1 MKKIHN
7 ILLASA
13 AATLLLTGCVE
24 DFDTSYPAGEK
35 PENVAMDDLTRG
47 YEVLKNYTGLKLGAN
62 LTIADLKAGNT
73 SFSTVLANFNEVNVV
88 DGFSH
93 AAVVADDGTVSADAS
108 KDEVDAAIA
117 AGLVPTASLFAPN
130 AWNMN
135 VMKEATKDTWVDG
148 ENVDLHQK
156 YDFESSAI
164 GDVFG
169 TDKDSKVAKD
179 PKGKNGKSLCI
190 KKAAK
195 FIEFPVNLPEGASL
209 STIKT
214 ISFDYYSSN
223 VKKNVVIRVKVG
235 DKAKELRNFGV
246 PTKAKTWET
255 FMVDLSKIDFTEAF
269 DADDMKSSNISLVIG
284 QGAVPQQV
292 YVDNIDIYAPYQKP
306 GYYKPRPVDEKA
318 ADVKKAMFAYVDS
331 VMQNYGDKVQAWNVA
346 SNLIEDLFY
355 SLKSSENMGATD
367 EFYPN
372 DYLDENWV
380 ADVCK
385 EIHSKK
391 ADAKLF
397 YSEEN
402 LLTDAEKTEAAINY
416 INQWNEAGAK
426 IEGIDVKLDV
436 PYNSSSLT
444 EAKANIDNLLATL
457 KASGLEIRLSDMNVY
472 LADASGT
479 VADQSK
485 ATFEDYKGMA
495 ELYAYI
501 LNKAQDV
508 LGDKLYGVSFSTI
521 NQGTTGV
528 GLWNHFNRLPTYVG
542 VVNGLQKT
550 EINGKKIIYIY
561 FWDTDIRSGAGS

>member
-1 MKKIHN
+1 M
-7 ILLASA
+7 
-13 AATLLLTGCVE
+13 LLTGCVE
-24 DFDTSYPAGEK
+24 DFDTSYAAGEK
-35 PENVAMDDLTRG
+35 PESVVMDDLTRG
-47 YEVLKNYTGLKLGAN
+47 YDVLKNYTGMKLGAN
-62 LTIADLKAGNT
+62 LTIADLKAANT
-73 SFSTVLANFNEVNVV
+73 SFSTVLANFNEVNVA

-108 KDEVDAAIA
+108 KDAVDAAIA

-148 ENVDLHQK
+148 ENIDLHQM

-169 TDKDSKVAKD
+169 TDTDSKVAKD
-179 PKGKNGKSLCI
+179 PTGKNGKSLFN
-190 KKAAK
+190 KKGAK

-223 VKKNVVIRVKVG
+223 VKKDVVVRVKVG
-235 DKAKELRNFGV
+235 DKAVQVKNFGV

-255 FMVDLSKIDFTEAF
+255 IVADLSKVDLTETF
-269 DADDMKSSNISLVIG
+269 DADALKSSDISLVIG

-292 YVDNIDIYAPYQKP
+292 YVDNIDIYSPYQQP
-306 GYYKPRPVDEKA
+306 GHFDPRPAGEKA

-331 VMQNYGDKVQAWNVA
+331 VMLNYGDKVQAWNVA

-355 SLKSSENMGATD
+355 TLKSSENMVADG

-372 DYLDENWV
+372 DYMDENWV

-402 LLTDAEKTEAAINY
+402 LLANAEKTEAAINY
-416 INQWNEAGAK
+416 IKQWNEAGAK

-436 PYNSSSLT
+436 PYSSSSFAET
-444 EAKANIDNLLATL
+444 KANIDKLLATL
-457 KASGLEIRLSDMNVY
+457 SAAGLQVRLSDMNVY

-508 LGDKLYGVSFSTI
+508 LGDKLYDVSFSTI

-528 GLWNHFNRLPTYVG
+528 GLWNNFNRLPTYVG

-550 EINGKKIIYIY
+550 EIK
-561 FWDTDIRSGAGS
+561 W

>member
-13 AATLLLTGCVE
+13 AASMLLTGCVE
-24 DFDTSYPAGEK
+24 DFDTSYAAGEK
-35 PENVAMDDLTRG
+35 PESVVMDDLTRG
-47 YEVLKNYTGLKLGAN
+47 YEVLKNYTGMKLGAN
-62 LTIADLKAGNT
+62 LTIADLKAANT
-73 SFSTVLANFNEVNVV
+73 SFSTVLANFNEVNVA

-93 AAVVADDGTVSADAS
+93 AAVVADDGSINAADNADAVQ
-108 KDEVDAAIA
+108 KVMD
-117 AGLVPTASLFAPN
+117 AGLVPFASLFAPN
-130 AWNMN
+130 TWNMN
-135 VMKEATKDTWVDG
+135 VMNAATKDTWVEG
-148 ENVDLHQK
+148 ENLDFHQK

-179 PKGKNGKSLCI
+179 PTGKNGKSLFN
-190 KKAAK
+190 KKGAK

-223 VKKNVVIRVKVG
+223 VKKDVVVRVKVG
-235 DKAKELRNFGV
+235 DKAVQVKNFGV

-255 FMVDLSKIDFTEAF
+255 IVADLSKVDLTETF
-269 DADDMKSSNISLVIG
+269 DADALKSSDISLVIG

-292 YVDNIDIYAPYQKP
+292 YVDNIDIYSPYQQP
-306 GYYKPRPVDEKA
+306 GHFDPRPAGEKA

-355 SLKSSENMGATD
+355 TLKSSENMVADG

-372 DYLDENWV
+372 DYMDENWV

-397 YSEEN
+397 YCDEN
-402 LLTDAEKTEAAINY
+402 LLADAQKTEAAINY
-416 INQWNEAGAK
+416 IKQWNEAGAK
-426 IEGIDVKLDV
+426 IEGIDAKLDV
-436 PYNSSSLT
+436 PYNSSSVAET
-444 EAKANIDNLLATL
+444 KANIDDFLAKL
-457 KASGLEIRLSDMNVY
+457 KDSGLQVRLSDMNIY
-472 LADASGT
+472 LADANGT
-479 VADQSK
+479 VVDQSK

-508 LGDKLYGVSFSTI
+508 LGDKLYDVSFSTI
-521 NQGTTGV
+521 NQGATGV
-528 GLWNHFNRLPTYVG
+528 GLWNNFNRLPTYVG

-550 EINGKKIIYIY
+550 EIK
-561 FWDTDIRSGAGS
+561 W

>member
-35 PENVAMDDLTRG
+35 PESVAMDDLTRG
-47 YEVLKNYTGLKLGAN
+47 YEVLKNYTGMKLGAN
-62 LTIADLKAGNT
+62 LTIADLKAANT
-73 SFSTVLANFNEVNVV
+73 SFSTVLANFNEVNVA

-108 KDEVDAAIA
+108 KDAVDAAIA

-135 VMKEATKDTWVDG
+135 VMNEATKDTWVEG
-148 ENVDLHQK
+148 ENLDFHQK

-179 PKGKNGKSLCI
+179 PTGKNGKSLCI

-223 VKKNVVIRVKVG
+223 AKKDVVIRVKVG
-235 DKAKELRNFGV
+235 DKALQLRNFGV

-255 FMVDLSKIDFTEAF
+255 FVVDLSKVDLTETF
-269 DADDMKSSNISLVIG
+269 DADALKSSNISLVIG
-284 QGAVPQQV
+284 QAAVPQQV
-292 YVDNIDIYAPYQKP
+292 YVDNIDIYSPYQKP
-306 GYYKPRPVDEKA
+306 GHFDPRPADEKA
-318 ADVKKAMFAYVDS
+318 ADVKKAMFAYVDNI
-331 VMQNYGDKVQAWNVA
+331 MENYGDKVQAWNVA

-355 SLKSSENMGATD
+355 SLKSSENMVATD

-402 LLTDAEKTEAAINY
+402 MLTDAAKTEAAINY
-416 INQWNEAGAK
+416 INQWNEEGAK
-426 IEGIDVKLDV
+426 IEGIDAKLDV
-436 PYNSSSLT
+436 PYNSSSLAET
-444 EAKANIDNLLATL
+444 KANIDNLLATL
-457 KASGLEIRLSDMNVY
+457 KASGLQVRLSDMNVY

-479 VADQSK
+479 IADQSK

-550 EINGKKIIYIY
+550 EIK
-561 FWDTDIRSGAGS
+561 W

>member
-35 PENVAMDDLTRG
+35 PESVAMDDLTRG
-47 YEVLKNYTGLKLGAN
+47 YDVLKNYTGMKLGAN
-62 LTIADLKAGNT
+62 LTIADLKAANT
-73 SFSTVLANFNEVNVV
+73 SFSTVLANFNEVNVA

-93 AAVVADDGTVSADAS
+93 AAVVADDGSINAADNADAVQ
-108 KDEVDAAIA
+108 KAID
-117 AGLVPTASLFAPN
+117 AGLVPCASLFAPN
-130 AWNMN
+130 TWNMN
-135 VMKEATKDTWVDG
+135 VMNAATKDIWVDG
-148 ENVDLHQK
+148 ENLDYHQK

-169 TDKDSKVAKD
+169 TDKFSKVAND
-179 PKGKNGKSLCI
+179 PAKKNGKVLLN
-190 KKAAK
+190 KMPAK

-223 VKKNVVIRVKVG
+223 VKKDVVIRVKVG
-235 DKAKELRNFGV
+235 GKALQLRNFGG

-255 FMVDLSKIDFTEAF
+255 FTVDLSKVNLTETF
-269 DADDMKSSNISLVIG
+269 DADALKSSDISLVIG
-284 QGAVPQQV
+284 QAAAPQNVAIDNLDV
-292 YVDNIDIYAPYQKP
+292 YSPYQKP
-306 GYYKPRPVDEKA
+306 GHFDPRPADEKA
-318 ADVKKAMFAYVDS
+318 AAVKKAMFDYVDNI
-331 VMQNYGDKVQAWNVA
+331 MENYGDKVQAWNVA

-355 SLKSSENMGATD
+355 SLKSSENMVATD

-402 LLTDAEKTEAAINY
+402 LLTDAAKTEAAINY

-426 IEGIDVKLDV
+426 IEGIDAKLDV
-436 PYNSSSLT
+436 PYNSSSLAET
-444 EAKANIDNLLATL
+444 KANIDNLLATL
-457 KASGLEIRLSDMNVY
+457 KASGLEVRLSDMNVY
-472 LADASGT
+472 LVDASGT
-479 VADQSK
+479 IADQSK

-508 LGDKLYGVSFSTI
+508 LGVKLYGVSFSTI

-528 GLWNHFNRLPTYVG
+528 GLWNKFNRLPTYVG
-542 VVNGLQKT
+542 VVNGLKKT
-550 EINGKKIIYIY
+550 EIK
-561 FWDTDIRSGAGS
+561 W

>member
-13 AATLLLTGCVE
+13 AASMLLTGCVE
-24 DFDTSYPAGEK
+24 DFDTSYAAGEK
-35 PENVAMDDLTRG
+35 PESVVMDDLTRG
-47 YEVLKNYTGLKLGAN
+47 YEVLKNYTGMKLGAN
-62 LTIADLKAGNT
+62 LTIADLKAANT
-73 SFSTVLANFNEVNVV
+73 SFSTVLANFNAVNIT

-93 AAVVADDGTVSADAS
+93 AAVVADDGSINATDNADAVQ
-108 KDEVDAAIA
+108 KVIDAK
-117 AGLVPTASLFAPN
+117 LVPCASLFAPN
-130 AWNMN
+130 TWNMN
-135 VMKEATKDTWVDG
+135 VMKEATKDTWIEG
-148 ENVDLHQK
+148 ENIDLHQM

-164 GDVFG
+164 GAVFG
-169 TDKDSKVAKD
+169 TDKFSKVAND
-179 PKGKNGKSLCI
+179 PAKKNGKVLLN
-190 KKAAK
+190 KNAAK

-223 VKKNVVIRVKVG
+223 VKKDVVIRVKVG
-235 DKAKELRNFGV
+235 DKALQLRNFGV

-255 FMVDLSKIDFTEAF
+255 FTVDLSKVNLTETF
-269 DADDMKSSNISLVIG
+269 DADALKSSNISLVIG
-284 QGAVPQQV
+284 QAAAPQNVAIDNLDV
-292 YVDNIDIYAPYQKP
+292 YSPYQKP
-306 GYYKPRPVDEKA
+306 GHFDPRPADEKA
-318 ADVKKAMFAYVDS
+318 AAVKKAMFAYVDS
-331 VMQNYGDKVQAWNVA
+331 IMENYGDKVQSWNVA

-355 SLKSSENMGATD
+355 SLKSSENMVAAD

-385 EIHSKK
+385 EIHLKK

-402 LLTDAEKTEAAINY
+402 LLTDAEKTDAAINY
-416 INQWNEAGAK
+416 IKQWNEADADAK
-426 IEGIDVKLDV
+426 IEGIDAKLDV
-436 PYNSSSLT
+436 PYNSSSLAET
-444 EAKANIDNLLATL
+444 KVNIDKLLAKL
-457 KASGLEIRLSDMNVY
+457 KASGLEVRLSDMNVY
-472 LADASGT
+472 LADAGGT

-521 NQGTTGV
+521 NQGATGV
-528 GLWNHFNRLPTYVG
+528 GLWSNFNRLPTYVG

-550 EINGKKIIYIY
+550 EMK
-561 FWDTDIRSGAGS
+561 W

>member
-47 YEVLKNYTGLKLGAN
+47 YEVLKNYTGMKLGAN
-62 LTIADLKAGNT
+62 LTIADLKAANT

-108 KDEVDAAIA
+108 KDAVDAAIA

-135 VMKEATKDTWVDG
+135 VMKEASKDTWVDG
-148 ENVDLHQK
+148 EDFDYHLK
-156 YDFESSAI
+156 YDFEGDAI
-164 GDVFG
+164 GATFG
-169 TDKDSKVAKD
+169 TDKFSKVAND
-179 PKGKNGKSLCI
+179 PAKKNGKVLLNKMGGKS
-190 KKAAK
+190 
-195 FIEFPVNLPEGASL
+195 IEFPVTLDDGA
-209 STIKT
+209 
-214 ISFDYYSSN
+214 
-223 VKKNVVIRVKVG
+223 
-235 DKAKELRNFGV
+235 
-246 PTKAKTWET
+246 
-255 FMVDLSKIDFTEAF
+255 DLSKIKTITFDYYTTNIKKPVSVLLKAGDKSMELKNFGLPAKSKTWESLTVDMSKVDLTEKFT
-269 DADDMKSSNISLVIG
+269 ADDIKLNQFSLVIG
-284 QGAVPQQV
+284 QAALPQNV
-292 YVDNIDIYAPYQKP
+292 AIDNLDVYAPYQKP
-306 GYYKPRPVDEKA
+306 GHFDPRPADEKA
-318 ADVKKAMFAYVDS
+318 ADVKKAMFAYVDNI
-331 VMQNYGDKVQAWNVA
+331 MENYGDKVQAWNVA

-355 SLKSSENMGATD
+355 SLKSSENMVATD

-402 LLTDAEKTEAAINY
+402 MLTDAQKTEAAINY

-426 IEGIDVKLDV
+426 IEGIDAKLDV
-436 PYNSSSLT
+436 PYNSSSLAET
-444 EAKANIDNLLATL
+444 KANVDNLLDML
-457 KASGLEIRLSDMNVY
+457 KASGLQVRLSDMNVY

-485 ATFEDYKGMA
+485 ATFGDYKGMA

-521 NQGTTGV
+521 NQATTGV
-528 GLWNHFNRLPTYVG
+528 GLWNNFNRLPTYVG

-550 EINGKKIIYIY
+550 EIK
-561 FWDTDIRSGAGS
+561 W

>member
-13 AATLLLTGCVE
+13 AASMLLTGCVE
-24 DFDTSYPAGEK
+24 DFDTSYAAGEK
-35 PENVAMDDLTRG
+35 PESVVMDDLTRG
-47 YEVLKNYTGLKLGAN
+47 YDVLKNYTGMKLGAN
-62 LTIADLKAGNT
+62 LTIADLKAANT

-148 ENVDLHQK
+148 ENIDLHLK
-156 YDFESSAI
+156 YDFESDAI
-164 GDVFG
+164 NATFG

-179 PKGKNGKSLCI
+179 PTGKNGKSLCN

-195 FIEFPVNLPEGASL
+195 FIEFPVKLPEGASL

-223 VKKNVVIRVKVG
+223 VKKDVVVRVKVG
-235 DKAKELRNFGV
+235 DKAVQVKNFGV

-255 FMVDLSKIDFTEAF
+255 IVADLSKVDLTETF
-269 DADDMKSSNISLVIG
+269 DADALKSSDITLVIG

-292 YVDNIDIYAPYQKP
+292 YIDNIDIYAPYQKP
-306 GYYKPRPVDEKA
+306 GYYKPRPAEEKA
-318 ADVKKAMFAYVDS
+318 ADVKKAMFAYVDNI
-331 VMQNYGDKVQAWNVA
+331 MENYGDKVQAWNVA

-355 SLKSSENMGATD
+355 SLKSSENMVADG

-372 DYLDENWV
+372 DYMDENWV

-402 LLTDAEKTEAAINY
+402 MLTDAAKTEAAINY

-426 IEGIDVKLDV
+426 IEGIDAKLDV
-436 PYNSSSLT
+436 PYNSSSLAET
-444 EAKANIDNLLATL
+444 KANIDNLLATL
-457 KASGLEIRLSDMNVY
+457 KASGLEVRLSDMNVY

-479 VADQSK
+479 IADQSK

-521 NQGTTGV
+521 NQGATGV
-528 GLWNHFNRLPTYVG
+528 GLWNNFNRLPTYVG

-550 EINGKKIIYIY
+550 EMK
-561 FWDTDIRSGAGS
+561 W

>member
-35 PENVAMDDLTRG
+35 PESVAMDDLTRG
-47 YEVLKNYTGLKLGAN
+47 YDVLKNYTGMKLGAN
-62 LTIADLKAGNT
+62 LTIADLQAANT
-73 SFSTVLANFNEVNVV
+73 SFSTVLANFNEVNVA

-108 KDEVDAAIA
+108 KDAVDAAIA

-135 VMKEATKDTWVDG
+135 VMKEATKDTWVEG

-179 PKGKNGKSLCI
+179 PTGKNGKSLCI

-223 VKKNVVIRVKVG
+223 VKKDVVIRVKVG
-235 DKAKELRNFGV
+235 DKALQLRNFGI

-255 FMVDLSKIDFTEAF
+255 FKVDLSKVNLTETF
-269 DADDMKSSNISLVIG
+269 DADALKSSNITLVIG
-284 QGAVPQQV
+284 QAAVPQQV

-306 GYYKPRPVDEKA
+306 GYYKPRPVEEKA

-402 LLTDAEKTEAAINY
+402 MLTDAAKTEAAINY
-416 INQWNEAGAK
+416 INQWNVAGAQ
-426 IEGIDVKLDV
+426 IEGIDAKLDV
-436 PYNSSSLT
+436 PYNSSSLAET
-444 EAKANIDNLLATL
+444 KANIDNLLATL
-457 KASGLEIRLSDMNVY
+457 KASGLQVRLSDMNVY

-479 VADQSK
+479 IADQSK

-521 NQGTTGV
+521 NQGATGV
-528 GLWNHFNRLPTYVG
+528 GLWSNFNRLPTYVG
-542 VVNGLQKT
+542 VVNGLQKKST
-550 EINGKKIIYIY
+550 IE
-561 FWDTDIRSGAGS
+561 W

>member
-13 AATLLLTGCVE
+13 AASMLLTGCVE

-35 PENVAMDDLTRG
+35 PESVVMDDLTRG
-47 YEVLKNYTGLKLGAN
+47 YEVLKKYTDMKLGAN
-62 LTIADLKAGNT
+62 LTIADLKAANT
-73 SFSTVLANFNEVNVV
+73 SFSTVLANFNEVNVA

-93 AAVVADDGTVSADAS
+93 AALVADDGTVSADAS
-108 KDEVDAAIA
+108 KDAVDAAIA

-148 ENVDLHQK
+148 ENIDLHQK
-156 YDFESSAI
+156 YDFEGDAI
-164 GDVFG
+164 NATFG

-179 PKGKNGKSLCI
+179 PTGKNGKSLCN
-190 KKAAK
+190 KKASK

-223 VKKNVVIRVKVG
+223 VKKDVVIRVKVG
-235 DKAKELRNFGV
+235 DKALQLRNFGI

-255 FMVDLSKIDFTEAF
+255 FVVDLSKVDLTEKF
-269 DADDMKSSNISLVIG
+269 DADALKSSDISLVIG

-306 GYYKPRPVDEKA
+306 GHFDPRPAEEKA

-331 VMQNYGDKVQAWNVA
+331 VMENYGDKVQAWNVA

-355 SLKSSENMGATD
+355 SLKSSENMVATD

-372 DYLDENWV
+372 DYLDDNWV

-402 LLTDAEKTEAAINY
+402 LLMDAQKTEAAIDY
-416 INQWNEAGAK
+416 INKWNVAGAK
-426 IEGIDVKLDV
+426 IEGIDAKLDV
-436 PYNSSSLT
+436 PYNSSSLAET
-444 EAKANIDNLLATL
+444 KANIDNLLAKL
-457 KASGLEIRLSDMNVY
+457 KDLGLQVRLSDMNVY
-472 LADASGT
+472 LADAGGT
-479 VADQSK
+479 IADQSK

-508 LGDKLYGVSFSTI
+508 LGDKLYDVSFSTI
-521 NQGTTGV
+521 NQGATGV
-528 GLWNHFNRLPTYVG
+528 GLWSNFNRLPTYVG

-550 EINGKKIIYIY
+550 EMK
-561 FWDTDIRSGAGS
+561 W

>member
-13 AATLLLTGCVE
+13 AASMLLTGCVE
-24 DFDTSYPAGEK
+24 DFDTSYAAGEK
-35 PENVAMDDLTRG
+35 PESVAMDDLTRG
-47 YEVLKNYTGLKLGAN
+47 YDVLKNYTGMKLGAN
-62 LTIADLKAGNT
+62 LTIADLKAANT
-73 SFSTVLANFNEVNVV
+73 SFSTVLANFNEVNVA

-108 KDEVDAAIA
+108 KDAVDAAIA

-148 ENVDLHQK
+148 ENIDLHQM

-169 TDKDSKVAKD
+169 TDTDSKVAKD
-179 PKGKNGKSLCI
+179 PTGKNGKSLFN
-190 KKAAK
+190 KKGAK

-223 VKKNVVIRVKVG
+223 VKKDVVVRVKVG
-235 DKAKELRNFGV
+235 DKAVQVKNFGV

-255 FMVDLSKIDFTEAF
+255 IVADLSKVDLTETF
-269 DADDMKSSNISLVIG
+269 DADALKSSDISLVIG

-292 YVDNIDIYAPYQKP
+292 YVDNIDIYSPYQQP
-306 GYYKPRPVDEKA
+306 GHFDPRPAGEKA

-331 VMQNYGDKVQAWNVA
+331 VMLNYGDKVQAWNVA

-355 SLKSSENMGATD
+355 TLKSSENMVADG

-372 DYLDENWV
+372 DYMDENWV

-402 LLTDAEKTEAAINY
+402 LLANAEKTEAAINY
-416 INQWNEAGAK
+416 IKQWNEAGAK

-436 PYNSSSLT
+436 PYSSSSFAET
-444 EAKANIDNLLATL
+444 KANIDKLLATL
-457 KASGLEIRLSDMNVY
+457 SAAGLQVRLSDMNVY

-508 LGDKLYGVSFSTI
+508 LGDKLYDVSFSTI

-528 GLWNHFNRLPTYVG
+528 GLWNNFNRLPTYVG

-550 EINGKKIIYIY
+550 EIK
-561 FWDTDIRSGAGS
+561 W

>member
-13 AATLLLTGCVE
+13 AASMLLTGCVE
-24 DFDTSYPAGEK
+24 DFDTSYPAGDK
-35 PENVAMDDLTRG
+35 PQSVVMDDLTRG
-47 YEVLKNYTGLKLGAN
+47 YEVLKNYTGMKLGAN
-62 LTIADLKAGNT
+62 LTIADLKAANT
-73 SFSTVLANFNEVNVV
+73 SFSTVLANFNEVNVA

-93 AAVVADDGTVSADAS
+93 AAMVADDGSINATDN
-108 KDEVDAAIA
+108 VDAVRKVMD
-117 AGLVPTASLFAPN
+117 AGLVPCASLFAPN
-130 AWNMN
+130 TWNMN

-148 ENVDLHQK
+148 ENIDLHQM

-179 PKGKNGKSLCI
+179 PTGKNGKSLFN
-190 KKAAK
+190 KKGAK

-223 VKKNVVIRVKVG
+223 VKKDVVIRVKVG
-235 DKAKELRNFGV
+235 DKALQLRNFGV

-255 FMVDLSKIDFTEAF
+255 FVVDLSKVNLTETF
-269 DADDMKSSNISLVIG
+269 DADALKSSDISLVIG

-306 GYYKPRPVDEKA
+306 GHFDPRPAEEKA

-331 VMQNYGDKVQAWNVA
+331 VMQNYGDKVQTWNVA

-355 SLKSSENMGATD
+355 SLKSSENMVATD

-372 DYLDENWV
+372 DYLGENWV

-416 INQWNEAGAK
+416 IKQWNVAGAQ

-436 PYNSSSLT
+436 PYNSSSVAET
-444 EAKANIDNLLATL
+444 KANIDDFLAKL
-457 KASGLEIRLSDMNVY
+457 KDSGLQVRLSDMNVY

-485 ATFEDYKGMA
+485 ATFGDYKGMA

-521 NQGTTGV
+521 NQGATGV
-528 GLWNHFNRLPTYVG
+528 GLWSNFNRLPTYVG

-550 EINGKKIIYIY
+550 EIK
-561 FWDTDIRSGAGS
+561 W

>member
-13 AATLLLTGCVE
+13 AASMLLTGCVE
-24 DFDTSYPAGEK
+24 DFDTSYAAGEK
-35 PENVAMDDLTRG
+35 PESVVMDDLTRG
-47 YEVLKNYTGLKLGAN
+47 YDVLKNYTGMKLGAN
-62 LTIADLKAGNT
+62 LTIADLKAANT
-73 SFSTVLANFNEVNVV
+73 SFSTVLANFNAVNIT

-93 AAVVADDGTVSADAS
+93 SAVVADDGSINATDNADAVQ
-108 KDEVDAAIA
+108 KVMD
-117 AGLVPTASLFAPN
+117 AGLVPCASLFAPN
-130 AWNMN
+130 TWNMN
-135 VMKEATKDTWVDG
+135 VMNEATKDTWVDG
-148 ENVDLHQK
+148 ENIDLHQM
-156 YDFESSAI
+156 YDFESSDI
-164 GDVFG
+164 GAVFG
-169 TDKDSKVAKD
+169 TDTDSKVAKD
-179 PKGKNGKSLCI
+179 PAGKNGKSLFN
-190 KKAAK
+190 KKASK

-223 VKKNVVIRVKVG
+223 VKKDVVIRVKVG
-235 DKAKELRNFGV
+235 DKALQLRNFGI

-255 FMVDLSKIDFTEAF
+255 FTVDLSKVDLTEKF
-269 DADDMKSSNISLVIG
+269 DADALKSSDITLVIG

-306 GYYKPRPVDEKA
+306 GHFDPRPAEEKA

-331 VMQNYGDKVQAWNVA
+331 VMQNYGDKVQTWNVA

-355 SLKSSENMGATD
+355 SLKSSENMDATD

-372 DYLDENWV
+372 DYLGENWV

-402 LLTDAEKTEAAINY
+402 LLMDAQKTEAAINY
-416 INQWNEAGAK
+416 IKQWNDVDAK
-426 IEGIDVKLDV
+426 IEGIDAKLDV
-436 PYNSSSLT
+436 PYNSSSLAET
-444 EAKANIDNLLATL
+444 KANIDNLLATL
-457 KASGLEIRLSDMNVY
+457 KASGLQVRLSDMNVY

-479 VADQSK
+479 IADQSM

-501 LNKAQDV
+501 LKKAQDV

-550 EINGKKIIYIY
+550 EIK
-561 FWDTDIRSGAGS
+561 W

>member
-13 AATLLLTGCVE
+13 AASMLLTGCVE

-35 PENVAMDDLTRG
+35 PESVVMDDLTRG
-47 YEVLKNYTGLKLGAN
+47 YEVLKNYTGMKLGAN
-62 LTIADLKAGNT
+62 LTIADLQAANT
-73 SFSTVLANFNEVNVV
+73 SFSTVLANFNEVNVA

-108 KDEVDAAIA
+108 KDAVDAAIA

-148 ENVDLHQK
+148 ENIDLHQM

-179 PKGKNGKSLCI
+179 PTGKNGKSLCN

-195 FIEFPVNLPEGASL
+195 FIEFPVNLPDGASL

-223 VKKNVVIRVKVG
+223 AKKDVVIRVKVG
-235 DKAKELRNFGV
+235 DKVLQLRNFGV

-255 FMVDLSKIDFTEAF
+255 FKVDLSKVDLTEKF
-269 DADDMKSSNISLVIG
+269 NEDDLKSSNISLVIG

-306 GYYKPRPVDEKA
+306 GHFDPRPADEKA
-318 ADVKKAMFAYVDS
+318 ADVKKAMFAYVDNI
-331 VMQNYGDKVQAWNVA
+331 MENYGDKVQAWNVA

-355 SLKSSENMGATD
+355 SLKSSENMVATD

-385 EIHSKK
+385 EIYSKK

-402 LLTDAEKTEAAINY
+402 MLTDAAKTEAAINY

-426 IEGIDVKLDV
+426 IEGIDAKLDV
-436 PYNSSSLT
+436 PYNSSSLAET
-444 EAKANIDNLLATL
+444 KANIDNLLATL
-457 KASGLEIRLSDMNVY
+457 KASGLQVRLSDMNVY

-479 VADQSK
+479 IADQSK

-550 EINGKKIIYIY
+550 EIK
-561 FWDTDIRSGAGS
+561 W

>member
-13 AATLLLTGCVE
+13 AASMLLTGCVE
-24 DFDTSYPAGEK
+24 DFDTSYAAGEK
-35 PENVAMDDLTRG
+35 PESVVMDDLTRG
-47 YEVLKNYTGLKLGAN
+47 YDVLKNYTGMKLGAN
-62 LTIADLKAGNT
+62 LTIADLKAANT
-73 SFSTVLANFNEVNVV
+73 SFSTVLANFNAVNIT

-93 AAVVADDGTVSADAS
+93 SAVVADDGSINATDNADAVQ
-108 KDEVDAAIA
+108 KVMD
-117 AGLVPTASLFAPN
+117 AGLVPCASLFAPN
-130 AWNMN
+130 TWNMN
-135 VMKEATKDTWVDG
+135 VMNEATKDTWVDG
-148 ENVDLHQK
+148 ENIDLHQM
-156 YDFESSAI
+156 YDFESSDI
-164 GDVFG
+164 GAVFG
-169 TDKDSKVAKD
+169 TDTDSKVAKD
-179 PKGKNGKSLCI
+179 PAGKNGKSLFN
-190 KKAAK
+190 KKASK

-223 VKKNVVIRVKVG
+223 VKKDVVIRVKVG
-235 DKAKELRNFGV
+235 DKALQLRNFGI

-255 FMVDLSKIDFTEAF
+255 FTVDLSKVDLTEKF
-269 DADDMKSSNISLVIG
+269 DADALKSSDITLVIG

-306 GYYKPRPVDEKA
+306 GHFDPRPAEEKA

-331 VMQNYGDKVQAWNVA
+331 VMQNYGDKVQTWNVA

-355 SLKSSENMGATD
+355 SLKSSENMDATD

-372 DYLDENWV
+372 DYLGENWV

-402 LLTDAEKTEAAINY
+402 LLMDAQKTEAAINY
-416 INQWNEAGAK
+416 IKQWNDVDAK
-426 IEGIDVKLDV
+426 IEGIDAKLDV
-436 PYNSSSLT
+436 PYNSSSLAET
-444 EAKANIDNLLATL
+444 KANIDNLLATL

-472 LADASGT
+472 LADANGT
-479 VADQSK
+479 VADQSM

-501 LNKAQDV
+501 LKKAQDV

-550 EINGKKIIYIY
+550 EIK
-561 FWDTDIRSGAGS
+561 W

>member
-13 AATLLLTGCVE
+13 AASMLLTGCAE
-24 DFDTSYPAGEK
+24 DFDTSYPAGDK
-35 PENVAMDDLTRG
+35 PESVAMADLTRG
-47 YEVLKNYTGLKLGAN
+47 YEVLKNYTGMKLGAN
-62 LTIADLKAGNT
+62 LTIADLKAANT

-135 VMKEATKDTWVDG
+135 VMKEASKDTWVDG

-179 PKGKNGKSLCI
+179 PTGKNGKSLCI

-223 VKKNVVIRVKVG
+223 AKKDVVIRVKVG
-235 DKAKELRNFGV
+235 DKVLQLRNFGV

-255 FMVDLSKIDFTEAF
+255 FKVDLSKVDLTEKF
-269 DADDMKSSNISLVIG
+269 NEDALKSSNISLVIG

-306 GYYKPRPVDEKA
+306 GYYKPRPVEEKA

-402 LLTDAEKTEAAINY
+402 MLTDAAKTEAAINY

-426 IEGIDVKLDV
+426 IEGIDAKLDV
-436 PYNSSSLT
+436 PYNSSSLAET
-444 EAKANIDNLLATL
+444 KANIDNLLATL
-457 KASGLEIRLSDMNVY
+457 KASGLEVRLSDMNVY

-479 VADQSK
+479 IADQSK

-508 LGDKLYGVSFSTI
+508 LGVKLYGVSFSTI

-542 VVNGLQKT
+542 VVNGLKKT
-550 EINGKKIIYIY
+550 EIK
-561 FWDTDIRSGAGS
+561 W

>member
-13 AATLLLTGCVE
+13 AASMLLTGCVE
-24 DFDTSYPAGEK
+24 DFDTSYPAGDK
-35 PENVAMDDLTRG
+35 PQSVVMDDLTRG
-47 YEVLKNYTGLKLGAN
+47 YDVLKNYTGMKLGAN
-62 LTIADLKAGNT
+62 LTIADLKAANT
-73 SFSTVLANFNEVNVV
+73 SFSTVLANFNEVNVA

-93 AAVVADDGTVSADAS
+93 AAVVADDGSINATDN
-108 KDEVDAAIA
+108 VDAVQKAIG
-117 AGLVPTASLFAPN
+117 AGLIPCGSLFAPN

-135 VMKEATKDTWVDG
+135 VMKEAAKDTWVEG
-148 ENVDLHQK
+148 ENVDLHQM
-156 YDFESSAI
+156 YDFEDKAI

-179 PKGKNGKSLCI
+179 PTGKNGKSLFN
-190 KKAAK
+190 KKGAK

-223 VKKNVVIRVKVG
+223 AKKDVVIRVKVG
-235 DKAKELRNFGV
+235 DKALQLRNFGV

-255 FMVDLSKIDFTEAF
+255 FVVDLSKVNLTETF
-269 DADDMKSSNISLVIG
+269 DADALKSSDISLVIG

-306 GYYKPRPVDEKA
+306 GYYKPRPAEEKA

-355 SLKSSENMGATD
+355 TLKSSENMVADG

-372 DYLDENWV
+372 DYMDENWV

-397 YSEEN
+397 YSDEN
-402 LLTDAEKTEAAINY
+402 LLADAQKTEAAINY
-416 INQWNEAGAK
+416 IKQWNVAGAK
-426 IEGIDVKLDV
+426 IEGIDAKLDV
-436 PYNSSSLT
+436 PYNSSSVAET
-444 EAKANIDNLLATL
+444 KANIDDFLAKL
-457 KASGLEIRLSDMNVY
+457 KDSGLQVRLSDMNVY

-508 LGDKLYGVSFSTI
+508 LGDKLYDVSFSTI
-521 NQGTTGV
+521 NQGATGV
-528 GLWNHFNRLPTYVG
+528 GLWNNFNRLPTYVG

-550 EINGKKIIYIY
+550 EIK
-561 FWDTDIRSGAGS
+561 W

>member
-13 AATLLLTGCVE
+13 AASMLLTGCVE
-24 DFDTSYPAGEK
+24 DFDTSYAAGEK
-35 PENVAMDDLTRG
+35 PESVVMDDLTRG
-47 YEVLKNYTGLKLGAN
+47 YEVLKNYTGMKLGAN
-62 LTIADLKAGNT
+62 LTIADLKAANT
-73 SFSTVLANFNEVNVV
+73 SFSTVLANFNAVNIT

-108 KDEVDAAIA
+108 KDAVDAAIA

-130 AWNMN
+130 AWNMT

-148 ENVDLHQK
+148 ENIDLHQK
-156 YDFESSAI
+156 YDFEGDAI
-164 GDVFG
+164 NATFG

-179 PKGKNGKSLCI
+179 PTGKNGKSLFN
-190 KKAAK
+190 KKASK

-223 VKKNVVIRVKVG
+223 VKKDVVIRVKVG
-235 DKAKELRNFGV
+235 DKALQLRNFGV

-255 FMVDLSKIDFTEAF
+255 FVVDLSKVDLTEKF
-269 DADDMKSSNISLVIG
+269 DADDLKSSDISLVIG

-306 GYYKPRPVDEKA
+306 GHFDPRPAEEKA
-318 ADVKKAMFAYVDS
+318 AAVKKAMFAYVDS
-331 VMQNYGDKVQAWNVA
+331 VMQNYGDKVQTWNVA

-355 SLKSSENMGATD
+355 SLKSSENMDATD

-372 DYLDENWV
+372 DYLDDNWV

-385 EIHSKK
+385 EIHKKK

-402 LLTDAEKTEAAINY
+402 LLMDAQKTEAAIDY
-416 INQWNEAGAK
+416 INKWNVAGAK

-436 PYNSSSLT
+436 PYNSNSLAET
-444 EAKANIDNLLATL
+444 KANIDNLLATL
-457 KASGLEIRLSDMNVY
+457 KDSGLEVRLSDMNVY
-472 LADASGT
+472 LADAGGT
-479 VADQSK
+479 IADQSK

-495 ELYAYI
+495 DLYAYI

-508 LGDKLYGVSFSTI
+508 LGDQLYDVSFSTI
-521 NQGTTGV
+521 NQGATGV
-528 GLWNHFNRLPTYVG
+528 GLWSNFNRLPTYVG

-550 EINGKKIIYIY
+550 EMK
-561 FWDTDIRSGAGS
+561 W

>member
-13 AATLLLTGCVE
+13 AASMLLTGCVE

-47 YEVLKNYTGLKLGAN
+47 YEVLKNYTGMKLGAN
-62 LTIADLKAGNT
+62 LTIADLKAANT

-179 PKGKNGKSLCI
+179 PTGKNGKSLCI

-255 FMVDLSKIDFTEAF
+255 FVVDLSKVDFTEAF

-284 QGAVPQQV
+284 QAAVPQQV

-306 GYYKPRPVDEKA
+306 GYYKPRPVEEKA

-331 VMQNYGDKVQAWNVA
+331 VIQNYGDKVQAWNVA

-355 SLKSSENMGATD
+355 SLKSSENMVADG

-372 DYLDENWV
+372 DYMDENWV

-416 INQWNEAGAK
+416 IKQWNEADAK
-426 IEGIDVKLDV
+426 IEGIDAKLDV
-436 PYNSSSLT
+436 PYNSSSVA
-444 EAKANIDNLLATL
+444 EAKANVDILLAKL
-457 KASGLEIRLSDMNVY
+457 KASGLQVRLSDMNVY
-472 LADASGT
+472 LADAGGT

-550 EINGKKIIYIY
+550 EIK
-561 FWDTDIRSGAGS
+561 W

>member
-24 DFDTSYPAGEK
+24 DFDTSYAAGEK
-35 PENVAMDDLTRG
+35 PESVAMDDLTRG
-47 YEVLKNYTGLKLGAN
+47 YEVLKNYTGMKLGAN
-62 LTIADLKAGNT
+62 LTIADLKAANT
-73 SFSTVLANFNEVNVV
+73 SFSTVLANFNEVNVA

-108 KDEVDAAIA
+108 KDAVDAAIA

-130 AWNMN
+130 AWNMT
-135 VMKEATKDTWVDG
+135 VMKEATKDTWVEG

-179 PKGKNGKSLCI
+179 PTGKNGKSLCI

-223 VKKNVVIRVKVG
+223 VKKDVVIRVKVG
-235 DKAKELRNFGV
+235 DKALQLRNFGI

-255 FMVDLSKIDFTEAF
+255 FKVDLSKVNLTETF
-269 DADDMKSSNISLVIG
+269 DADALKSSNITLVIG
-284 QGAVPQQV
+284 QAAVPQQV

-306 GYYKPRPVDEKA
+306 GYYKPRPVEEKA

-402 LLTDAEKTEAAINY
+402 MLTDAAKTEAAINY
-416 INQWNEAGAK
+416 INQWNVAGAQ
-426 IEGIDVKLDV
+426 IEGIDAKLDV
-436 PYNSSSLT
+436 PYNSSSLAET
-444 EAKANIDNLLATL
+444 KANIDNLLATL
-457 KASGLEIRLSDMNVY
+457 KASGLQVRLSDMNVY

-479 VADQSK
+479 IADQSK

-508 LGDKLYGVSFSTI
+508 LGDKLYDVSFSTI
-521 NQGTTGV
+521 NQGATGV
-528 GLWNHFNRLPTYVG
+528 GLWSNFNRLPTYVG
-542 VVNGLQKT
+542 VVNGLQKKST
-550 EINGKKIIYIY
+550 IE
-561 FWDTDIRSGAGS
+561 W

>member
-35 PENVAMDDLTRG
+35 PESVAMDDLTRG
-47 YEVLKNYTGLKLGAN
+47 YEVLKNYTGMKLGAN
-62 LTIADLKAGNT
+62 LTIADLKAANT
-73 SFSTVLANFNEVNVV
+73 NFSTVLANFNEVNVA

-93 AAVVADDGTVSADAS
+93 AAVVADDGMVSADGP
-108 KDEVDAAIA
+108 KDAVDAAIA

-130 AWNMN
+130 AWNLT
-135 VMKEATKDTWVDG
+135 VMKEASKDTWVDG
-148 ENVDLHQK
+148 ENIDLHLK
-156 YDFESSAI
+156 YDFEGDAI
-164 GDVFG
+164 NATFG

-179 PKGKNGKSLCI
+179 PTGKNGKSLCN

-195 FIEFPVNLPEGASL
+195 FIEFPVKLPEGASL

-223 VKKNVVIRVKVG
+223 VKKDVVVRVKVG
-235 DKAKELRNFGV
+235 DKAVQVKNFGV

-255 FMVDLSKIDFTEAF
+255 IVADLSKVDLTETF
-269 DADDMKSSNISLVIG
+269 DADALKSSDISLVIG

-306 GYYKPRPVDEKA
+306 GYYKPRPAEEKA

-355 SLKSSENMGATD
+355 SLKSSENMVATD

-416 INQWNEAGAK
+416 IRQWNEAGAQ

-436 PYNSSSLT
+436 PYNSSSVA

-472 LADASGT
+472 LADANGT

-550 EINGKKIIYIY
+550 EIK
-561 FWDTDIRSGAGS
+561 W

>member
-13 AATLLLTGCVE
+13 AASMLLTGCVE
-24 DFDTSYPAGEK
+24 DFDTSYAAGEK
-35 PENVAMDDLTRG
+35 PESVAMDDLTRG
-47 YEVLKNYTGLKLGAN
+47 YEVLKNYTGMKLGAN
-62 LTIADLKAGNT
+62 LTIADLKAANT
-73 SFSTVLANFNEVNVV
+73 NFSTVLANFNEVNVV

-108 KDEVDAAIA
+108 KDEVGAAIA

-179 PKGKNGKSLCI
+179 PTGKNGKSLCI

-255 FMVDLSKIDFTEAF
+255 FVVDLSKIDFTEAF

-284 QGAVPQQV
+284 QAAVPQQV

-306 GYYKPRPVDEKA
+306 GSYKPRPVEEKA

-331 VMQNYGDKVQAWNVA
+331 VMQNYGDKVQSWNVA

-355 SLKSSENMGATD
+355 SLKSSENMVATD

-416 INQWNEAGAK
+416 IRQWNEAGAQ

-436 PYNSSSLT
+436 PYNSSSVA

-457 KASGLEIRLSDMNVY
+457 KASGLEVRLSDMNVY
-472 LADASGT
+472 LADANGT

-550 EINGKKIIYIY
+550 EIK
-561 FWDTDIRSGAGS
+561 W

>member
-13 AATLLLTGCVE
+13 AASMLLTGCVE
-24 DFDTSYPAGEK
+24 DFDTSYPAGDK
-35 PENVAMDDLTRG
+35 PESVVMDDLTRG
-47 YEVLKNYTGLKLGAN
+47 YDVLKNYTGMKLGAN
-62 LTIADLKAGNT
+62 LTIADLKAANT
-73 SFSTVLANFNEVNVV
+73 SFSTVLANFNEVNVA

-93 AAVVADDGTVSADAS
+93 AAVVADDGSINATDN
-108 KDEVDAAIA
+108 VDAVQKAIG
-117 AGLVPTASLFAPN
+117 AGLKPCGSLFAPN

-135 VMKEATKDTWVDG
+135 VMKEAAKDTWVEG
-148 ENVDLHQK
+148 ENVDLHQM
-156 YDFESSAI
+156 YDFEDKAI

-179 PKGKNGKSLCI
+179 PTGKNGKSLFN
-190 KKAAK
+190 KKGAK

-223 VKKNVVIRVKVG
+223 AKKDVVIRVKVG
-235 DKAKELRNFGV
+235 DKALQLRNFGV

-255 FMVDLSKIDFTEAF
+255 FVVDLSKVNLTETF
-269 DADDMKSSNISLVIG
+269 DADALKSSDISLVIG

-306 GYYKPRPVDEKA
+306 GHFDPRPADEKA
-318 ADVKKAMFAYVDS
+318 ADVKKAMFAYVDNI
-331 VMQNYGDKVQAWNVA
+331 METYGDKVQAWNVA
-346 SNLIEDLFY
+346 SNLIEDLFN
-355 SLKSSENMGATD
+355 SLKSSENMVADG

-372 DYLDENWV
+372 DYMDENWV

-397 YSEEN
+397 YSDEN
-402 LLTDAEKTEAAINY
+402 LLADAQKTEAAINY
-416 INQWNEAGAK
+416 IKQWNVAGAK
-426 IEGIDVKLDV
+426 IEGIDAKLDV
-436 PYNSSSLT
+436 PYNSSSVAET
-444 EAKANIDNLLATL
+444 KANIDDFLAKL
-457 KASGLEIRLSDMNVY
+457 KDSGLQQVRLSDMNVY

-495 ELYAYI
+495 DLYAYI

-508 LGDKLYGVSFSTI
+508 LGDKLYDVSFSTI
-521 NQGTTGV
+521 NQSTTGV
-528 GLWNHFNRLPTYVG
+528 GLWNNFNRLPTYVG

-550 EINGKKIIYIY
+550 EIK
-561 FWDTDIRSGAGS
+561 W

>member
-13 AATLLLTGCVE
+13 AASMLLTGCVE
-24 DFDTSYPAGEK
+24 DFDTSYPAGDK
-35 PENVAMDDLTRG
+35 PQSVVMDDLTRG
-47 YEVLKNYTGLKLGAN
+47 YEVLKNYTGMKLGAN
-62 LTIADLKAGNT
+62 LTIADLKAANT
-73 SFSTVLANFNEVNVV
+73 SFSTVLANFNEVNVA

-108 KDEVDAAIA
+108 KDAVDAAIA

-135 VMKEATKDTWVDG
+135 VMKEAAKDTWVDG
-148 ENVDLHQK
+148 ENIDLHQM

-169 TDKDSKVAKD
+169 TDKDSKVEKD
-179 PKGKNGKSLCI
+179 PTGKNGKSLFN
-190 KKAAK
+190 KKNAK
-195 FIEFPVNLPEGASL
+195 FIEFPVNLPDGASL

-223 VKKNVVIRVKVG
+223 VKKDVVIRVKVG
-235 DKAKELRNFGV
+235 DKALQLRNFGV

-255 FMVDLSKIDFTEAF
+255 FVVDLSKVDLTEKF
-269 DADDMKSSNISLVIG
+269 NEDDLKSSDISLVIG
-284 QGAVPQQV
+284 QGAVPQKV

-306 GYYKPRPVDEKA
+306 GHFDPRPAEEKA

-355 SLKSSENMGATD
+355 TLKSSENMVADG

-372 DYLDENWV
+372 DYMDENWV

-402 LLTDAEKTEAAINY
+402 LLANAEKTEAAINY
-416 INQWNEAGAK
+416 INQWNVAGAQ
-426 IEGIDVKLDV
+426 IEGIDAKLDV
-436 PYNSSSLT
+436 PYNSSSVAD
-444 EAKANIDNLLATL
+444 AKANVDNLLATL
-457 KASGLEIRLSDMNVY
+457 KASGLQVRLSDMNVY

-508 LGDKLYGVSFSTI
+508 LGDKLYDVSFSTI
-521 NQGTTGV
+521 NQGATGV
-528 GLWNHFNRLPTYVG
+528 GLWNNFNRLPTYVG

-550 EINGKKIIYIY
+550 EIK
-561 FWDTDIRSGAGS
+561 W

>member
-13 AATLLLTGCVE
+13 AASMLLTGCVE

-35 PENVAMDDLTRG
+35 PESVAMDDLTRG
-47 YEVLKNYTGLKLGAN
+47 YDVLKNYTGMKLGAN
-62 LTIADLKAGNT
+62 LTIADLKAANT
-73 SFSTVLANFNEVNVV
+73 SFSTVLANFNEVNVA

-93 AAVVADDGTVSADAS
+93 SAVVADDGTVSADGP
-108 KDEVDAAIA
+108 KDAVDAAIA
-117 AGLVPTASLFAPN
+117 AGLVPCASLFAPN

-148 ENVDLHQK
+148 ENVELHQK
-156 YDFESSAI
+156 FDFESSAI

-179 PKGKNGKSLCI
+179 PTGKNGKSLFN
-190 KKAAK
+190 KKGAK

-255 FMVDLSKIDFTEAF
+255 FVVDLSKVDFTEAF
-269 DADDMKSSNISLVIG
+269 DADDMKSSDISLVIG

-292 YVDNIDIYAPYQKP
+292 YVDNIDVYAPYQKP
-306 GYYKPRPVDEKA
+306 GYYEPRPVEEKA

-402 LLTDAEKTEAAINY
+402 LLMDAEKTEAAINY
-416 INQWNEAGAK
+416 IKQWNKAGAK
-426 IEGIDVKLDV
+426 IEGIDAKLDV
-436 PYNSSSLT
+436 PYNSSSVA
-444 EAKANIDNLLATL
+444 EAKANVDILLAKL
-457 KASGLEIRLSDMNVY
+457 KASGLQVRLSDMNVY

-501 LNKAQDV
+501 LNKAQEV
-508 LGDKLYGVSFSTI
+508 LGDKLYDVSFSTI
-521 NQGTTGV
+521 NQGATGV
-528 GLWNHFNRLPTYVG
+528 GLWSNFNRLPTYVG

-550 EINGKKIIYIY
+550 EMK
-561 FWDTDIRSGAGS
+561 W

>member
-24 DFDTSYPAGEK
+24 DFDTSYAAGDK
-35 PENVAMDDLTRG
+35 PESVAMDDLTRG
-47 YEVLKNYTGLKLGAN
+47 YEVLKNYTGMKLGAN
-62 LTIADLKAGNT
+62 LTIADLKAANT
-73 SFSTVLANFNEVNVV
+73 NFSTVLANFNEVNVA

-108 KDEVDAAIA
+108 KDAVDAAIA

-148 ENVDLHQK
+148 ENIDLHLK
-156 YDFESSAI
+156 YDFEGDAI
-164 GDVFG
+164 NATFG

-179 PKGKNGKSLCI
+179 PTGKNGKSLCN

-195 FIEFPVNLPEGASL
+195 FIEFPVKLPEGASL

-223 VKKNVVIRVKVG
+223 VKKDVVIRVKVG
-235 DKAKELRNFGV
+235 DKALQLRNFGV

-255 FMVDLSKIDFTEAF
+255 FVVDLSKVDLTETF
-269 DADDMKSSNISLVIG
+269 DADALKSSDISLVIG

-306 GYYKPRPVDEKA
+306 GYYKPRPAEEKA
-318 ADVKKAMFAYVDS
+318 ADVKKAMFAYVDNI
-331 VMQNYGDKVQAWNVA
+331 MQNYGDKVQAWNVA

-355 SLKSSENMGATD
+355 SLKSSENMVATD

-402 LLTDAEKTEAAINY
+402 MLMDAQKTEAAINY
-416 INQWNEAGAK
+416 IKQWNEAGAK
-426 IEGIDVKLDV
+426 IEGIDAKLDV
-436 PYNSSSLT
+436 PYNSSSLAET
-444 EAKANIDNLLATL
+444 KANIDNLLATL
-457 KASGLEIRLSDMNVY
+457 KASGLQVRLSDMNVY

-521 NQGTTGV
+521 NQGATGV
-528 GLWNHFNRLPTYVG
+528 GLWNNFNRLPTYVG

-550 EINGKKIIYIY
+550 EMK
-561 FWDTDIRSGAGS
+561 W

>member
-35 PENVAMDDLTRG
+35 PESVAMDDLTRG
-47 YEVLKNYTGLKLGAN
+47 YEVLKNYTGMKLGAN
-62 LTIADLKAGNT
+62 LTIADLKAANT
-73 SFSTVLANFNEVNVV
+73 SFSTVLANFNEVNVA

-93 AAVVADDGTVSADAS
+93 AAVVADDGSINAADNADAVQ
-108 KDEVDAAIA
+108 KVMD
-117 AGLVPTASLFAPN
+117 AGLVPFASLFAPN
-130 AWNMN
+130 TWNMN
-135 VMKEATKDTWVDG
+135 VMNAATKDTWVEG
-148 ENVDLHQK
+148 ENLDFHQK

-179 PKGKNGKSLCI
+179 PTGKNGKSLCI

-223 VKKNVVIRVKVG
+223 VKKDVVIRVKVG
-235 DKAKELRNFGV
+235 DKALQLRNFGI

-255 FMVDLSKIDFTEAF
+255 FVVDLSKVDLTETF
-269 DADDMKSSNISLVIG
+269 DADALKSSNISLVIG
-284 QGAVPQQV
+284 QAAVPQQV
-292 YVDNIDIYAPYQKP
+292 YVDNIDIYSPYQKP
-306 GYYKPRPVDEKA
+306 GHFDPRPADEKA
-318 ADVKKAMFAYVDS
+318 ADVKKAMFAYVDNI
-331 VMQNYGDKVQAWNVA
+331 MENYGDKVQAWNVA

-355 SLKSSENMGATD
+355 SLKSSENMVATD

-402 LLTDAEKTEAAINY
+402 MLTDAAKTEAAINY
-416 INQWNEAGAK
+416 INQWNEEGAK
-426 IEGIDVKLDV
+426 IEGIDAKLDV
-436 PYNSSSLT
+436 PYNSSSLAET
-444 EAKANIDNLLATL
+444 KANIDNLLATL
-457 KASGLEIRLSDMNVY
+457 KASGLQVRLSDMNVY

-479 VADQSK
+479 IADQSK

-521 NQGTTGV
+521 NQGATGV
-528 GLWNHFNRLPTYVG
+528 GLWSNFNRLPTYVG

-550 EINGKKIIYIY
+550 EIK
-561 FWDTDIRSGAGS
+561 W

>member
-1 MKKIHN
+1 M
-7 ILLASA
+7 
-13 AATLLLTGCVE
+13 LLTGCVE
-24 DFDTSYPAGEK
+24 DFDTSYAAGEK
-35 PENVAMDDLTRG
+35 PESVVMDDLTRG
-47 YEVLKNYTGLKLGAN
+47 YDVLKNYTGMKLGAN
-62 LTIADLKAGNT
+62 LTIADLKAANT
-73 SFSTVLANFNEVNVV
+73 SFSTVLANFNEVNVA

-108 KDEVDAAIA
+108 KDAVDAAIA

-130 AWNMN
+130 AWNMT
-135 VMKEATKDTWVDG
+135 VMNEAAKDTWVEG
-148 ENVDLHQK
+148 EKLDFHQK

-169 TDKDSKVAKD
+169 TDKFSKVAND
-179 PKGKNGKSLCI
+179 PAKKNGKVLLNKMGGKS
-190 KKAAK
+190 
-195 FIEFPVNLPEGASL
+195 IEFPVTLPDGADL
-209 STIKT
+209 SKIKT
-214 ISFDYYSSN
+214 ITFDYYTTN
-223 VKKNVVIRVKVG
+223 IKKPVSVLLKAG
-235 DKAKELRNFGV
+235 DKSMELRNFGL
-246 PTKAKTWET
+246 PAKSKTWESLT
-255 FMVDLSKIDFTEAF
+255 VDMSKVDLTEKFT
-269 DADDMKSSNISLVIG
+269 ADDIKLNQFSLVIG
-284 QGAVPQQV
+284 QAAVPQNV
-292 YVDNIDIYAPYQKP
+292 AIDNLDVYAPYQKP
-306 GYYKPRPVDEKA
+306 GHFDPRPVEEKA
-318 ADVKKAMFAYVDS
+318 VDVKKAMFAYVDCIID
-331 VMQNYGDKVQAWNVA
+331 NYGDKVQSWNVA

-355 SLKSSENMGATD
+355 SLKSSENMVATD

-402 LLTDAEKTEAAINY
+402 MLTDAQKTEAAINY

-426 IEGIDVKLDV
+426 IEGIDAKLDV
-436 PYNSSSLT
+436 PYNSSSVAET
-444 EAKANIDNLLATL
+444 KANIDDFLAKL
-457 KASGLEIRLSDMNVY
+457 KDSGLQVRLSDMNVY
-472 LADASGT
+472 LADAGGT
-479 VADQSK
+479 IADQSK

-521 NQGTTGV
+521 NQGATGV
-528 GLWNHFNRLPTYVG
+528 GLWNNFNRLPTYVG

-550 EINGKKIIYIY
+550 EMK
-561 FWDTDIRSGAGS
+561 W

>member
-35 PENVAMDDLTRG
+35 PESVAMDDLTRG
-47 YEVLKNYTGLKLGAN
+47 YEVLKNYTGMKLGAN
-62 LTIADLKAGNT
+62 LTIADLKAANT
-73 SFSTVLANFNEVNVV
+73 SFSTVLANFNEVNVA

-93 AAVVADDGTVSADAS
+93 AAVVADDGSINAADNADAVQ
-108 KDEVDAAIA
+108 KVMD
-117 AGLVPTASLFAPN
+117 AGLVPFASLFAPN
-130 AWNMN
+130 TWNMN
-135 VMKEATKDTWVDG
+135 VMNAATKDTWVEG
-148 ENVDLHQK
+148 ENLDFHQK

-179 PKGKNGKSLCI
+179 PTGKNGKSLCI

-223 VKKNVVIRVKVG
+223 VKKDVVIRVKVG
-235 DKAKELRNFGV
+235 DKALQLRNFGI

-255 FMVDLSKIDFTEAF
+255 FVVDLSKVDLTETF
-269 DADDMKSSNISLVIG
+269 DADALKSSNISLVIG
-284 QGAVPQQV
+284 QAAVPQQV
-292 YVDNIDIYAPYQKP
+292 YVDNIDIYSPYQKP
-306 GYYKPRPVDEKA
+306 GHFDPRPADEKA
-318 ADVKKAMFAYVDS
+318 ADVKKAMFAYVDNI
-331 VMQNYGDKVQAWNVA
+331 MENYGDKVQAWNVA

-355 SLKSSENMGATD
+355 SLKSSENMVATD

-402 LLTDAEKTEAAINY
+402 MLTDAAKTEAAINY
-416 INQWNEAGAK
+416 INQWNEEGAK
-426 IEGIDVKLDV
+426 IEGIDAKLDV
-436 PYNSSSLT
+436 PYNSSSLAET
-444 EAKANIDNLLATL
+444 KANIDNLLATL
-457 KASGLEIRLSDMNVY
+457 KASGLQVRLSDMNVY

-521 NQGTTGV
+521 NQGATGV
-528 GLWNHFNRLPTYVG
+528 GLWSNFNRLPTYVG
-542 VVNGLQKT
+542 VVNGLQKKST
-550 EINGKKIIYIY
+550 IE
-561 FWDTDIRSGAGS
+561 W

>member
-13 AATLLLTGCVE
+13 AASMLLTGCAE
-24 DFDTSYPAGEK
+24 DFDTSYPAGDK
-35 PENVAMDDLTRG
+35 PESVAMADLTRG
-47 YEVLKNYTGLKLGAN
+47 YEVLKNYTGMKLGAN
-62 LTIADLKAGNT
+62 LTIADLKAANT

-130 AWNMN
+130 AWNLT
-135 VMKEATKDTWVDG
+135 VMKEATKDIWVDG

-169 TDKDSKVAKD
+169 TDTNSKVAKD
-179 PKGKNGKSLCI
+179 PTGKNGKSLFN

-195 FIEFPVNLPEGASL
+195 FIEFPVKLPEGASL

-269 DADDMKSSNISLVIG
+269 DADDMKSSDISLVIG
-284 QGAVPQQV
+284 QAAVPQQV

-306 GYYKPRPVDEKA
+306 GYYKPRPVEEKA

-416 INQWNEAGAK
+416 IKQWNEAGAK

-436 PYNSSSLT
+436 PYNGSSLAET
-444 EAKANIDNLLATL
+444 KEKIDNLLAKLST
-457 KASGLEIRLSDMNVY
+457 AGLQVRLSDMNVY
-472 LADASGT
+472 LTDASGII
-479 VADQSK
+479 ADQSK

-508 LGDKLYGVSFSTI
+508 LGDKLYDVSFSTI

-550 EINGKKIIYIY
+550 EIK
-561 FWDTDIRSGAGS
+561 W

>member
-47 YEVLKNYTGLKLGAN
+47 YEVLKNYTGMKLGAN
-62 LTIADLKAGNT
+62 LTIADLKAANT
-73 SFSTVLANFNEVNVV
+73 SFSTVLANFNEVNVT

-108 KDEVDAAIA
+108 KDAVDAAIA

-130 AWNMN
+130 AWNMT
-135 VMKEATKDTWVDG
+135 VMKEATKDTWVEG

-179 PKGKNGKSLCI
+179 PTGKNGKSLCI

-223 VKKNVVIRVKVG
+223 VKKDVVIRVKVG
-235 DKAKELRNFGV
+235 DKALQLRNFGI

-255 FMVDLSKIDFTEAF
+255 FVVDLSKVNLTETF
-269 DADDMKSSNISLVIG
+269 DADALKSSDISLVIG

-306 GYYKPRPVDEKA
+306 GYYKPRPVEEKA

-355 SLKSSENMGATD
+355 TLKSSENMVADG

-372 DYLDENWV
+372 DYMDENWV

-402 LLTDAEKTEAAINY
+402 LLANASKTEAAINY
-416 INQWNEAGAK
+416 INQWNVAGAQ

-436 PYNSSSLT
+436 PYNSSSLAET
-444 EAKANIDNLLATL
+444 KANIDNLLATL
-457 KASGLEIRLSDMNVY
+457 KASGLEVRLSDMNVY

-479 VADQSK
+479 IADQSK

-521 NQGTTGV
+521 NQGATGV
-528 GLWNHFNRLPTYVG
+528 GLWNKFNRLPTYVG
-542 VVNGLQKT
+542 VVNGLQKKST
-550 EINGKKIIYIY
+550 IE
-561 FWDTDIRSGAGS
+561 W

>member
-47 YEVLKNYTGLKLGAN
+47 YEVLKNYTGMKLGAN
-62 LTIADLKAGNT
+62 LTIADLKAANT
-73 SFSTVLANFNEVNVV
+73 SFSTVLANFNEVNVA

-108 KDEVDAAIA
+108 KDAVDAAIA
-117 AGLVPTASLFAPN
+117 AGLAPTASLFAPN
-130 AWNMN
+130 AWNMT

-223 VKKNVVIRVKVG
+223 VKKDVVIRVKVG
-235 DKAKELRNFGV
+235 DKALQLRNFGI

-255 FMVDLSKIDFTEAF
+255 FKVDLSKVNLTETF
-269 DADDMKSSNISLVIG
+269 DADALKSSNITLVIG
-284 QGAVPQQV
+284 QAAVPQQV

-306 GYYKPRPVDEKA
+306 GHFDPRPADEKA

-385 EIHSKK
+385 EILSKK

-416 INQWNEAGAK
+416 IKQWNEAGAK

-436 PYNSSSLT
+436 PYSSSSLAET
-444 EAKANIDNLLATL
+444 KANIDNLLATL
-457 KASGLEIRLSDMNVY
+457 KASGLQVRLSDMNVY
-472 LADASGT
+472 LADAGGT

-508 LGDKLYGVSFSTI
+508 LGDKLYDVSFSMI

-528 GLWNHFNRLPTYVG
+528 GLWKSFNRLPTYVG

-550 EINGKKIIYIY
+550 EIK
-561 FWDTDIRSGAGS
+561 W

>member
-13 AATLLLTGCVE
+13 AASMLLTGCVE
-24 DFDTSYPAGEK
+24 DFDTSYAAGEK
-35 PENVAMDDLTRG
+35 PESVAMDDLTRG
-47 YEVLKNYTGLKLGAN
+47 YEVLKNYTGMKLGAN
-62 LTIADLKAGNT
+62 LTIADLKAANT
-73 SFSTVLANFNEVNVV
+73 SFSTVLPNFNEVNVA
-88 DGFSH
+88 DGFSN
-93 AAVVADDGTVSADAS
+93 AAVVADDGSINATDNADAVQ
-108 KDEVDAAIA
+108 KAID
-117 AGLVPTASLFAPN
+117 AGLVPFASLFAPN
-130 AWNMN
+130 TWNMN
-135 VMKEATKDTWVDG
+135 VMHEATKDTWVDG

-156 YDFESSAI
+156 FDFESSAI

-169 TDKDSKVAKD
+169 TDKFSKVAND
-179 PKGKNGKSLCI
+179 PAKKNGKVLLN
-190 KKAAK
+190 KNAAK

-223 VKKNVVIRVKVG
+223 VKKDVVIRVKVG
-235 DKAKELRNFGV
+235 DKALQLRNFGV

-255 FMVDLSKIDFTEAF
+255 FTVDLSKVNLTETF
-269 DADDMKSSNISLVIG
+269 DADALKSSDISLVIG
-284 QGAVPQQV
+284 QAAAPQNV
-292 YVDNIDIYAPYQKP
+292 AIDNLDVYAPYQKP
-306 GYYKPRPVDEKA
+306 GHFDPRPVEEKA

-416 INQWNEAGAK
+416 IKQWNEAGAQ

-436 PYNSSSLT
+436 PYNSSSVA

-457 KASGLEIRLSDMNVY
+457 KASGLQVRLSDMNVY
-472 LADASGT
+472 LAVANGT

-501 LNKAQDV
+501 LNKVQDV

-550 EINGKKIIYIY
+550 EIK
-561 FWDTDIRSGAGS
+561 W

>member
-13 AATLLLTGCVE
+13 AASMLLTGCVE
-24 DFDTSYPAGEK
+24 DFDTSYPAGVK
-35 PENVAMDDLTRG
+35 PESVAMDDLTRG
-47 YEVLKNYTGLKLGAN
+47 YEVLKNYTGMKLGAN
-62 LTIADLKAGNT
+62 LTIADLKAANT
-73 SFSTVLANFNEVNVV
+73 SFSTVLANFNEVNVA

-93 AAVVADDGTVSADAS
+93 SAVVADDGSINATDNADAVQ
-108 KDEVDAAIA
+108 KVMD
-117 AGLVPTASLFAPN
+117 AGLVPCASLFAPN
-130 AWNMN
+130 TWNMN
-135 VMKEATKDTWVDG
+135 VMKEATKDTWIEG
-148 ENVDLHQK
+148 ENIDLHQK

-164 GDVFG
+164 GAVFG
-169 TDKDSKVAKD
+169 TDKFSKVAND
-179 PKGKNGKSLCI
+179 PAKKNGKVLLN
-190 KKAAK
+190 KNAAK

-223 VKKNVVIRVKVG
+223 VKKDVVIRVKVG
-235 DKAKELRNFGV
+235 DKALQLRNFGV

-255 FMVDLSKIDFTEAF
+255 FTVDLSKVNLTETF
-269 DADDMKSSNISLVIG
+269 DADALKSSNISLVIG
-284 QGAVPQQV
+284 QAAAPQNV
-292 YVDNIDIYAPYQKP
+292 AIDNLDVYAPYQKP
-306 GYYKPRPVDEKA
+306 GHFDPRPADEKA

-331 VMQNYGDKVQAWNVA
+331 IMKNYGDKVQAWNVA

-355 SLKSSENMGATD
+355 SLKSSENMVAAD

-402 LLTDAEKTEAAINY
+402 MLTDAEKTEAAINY
-416 INQWNEAGAK
+416 IKQWNEADADAK

-436 PYNSSSLT
+436 PYNSSSLAET
-444 EAKANIDNLLATL
+444 KANIDNLLAKL
-457 KASGLEIRLSDMNVY
+457 KASGLQVRLSDMNVY
-472 LADASGT
+472 LADAGGT
-479 VADQSK
+479 IADQSK
-485 ATFEDYKGMA
+485 ATFENYKGMA

-508 LGDKLYGVSFSTI
+508 LGDKLYGVTFSTI
-521 NQGTTGV
+521 NQSTTGV
-528 GLWNHFNRLPTYVG
+528 GLWSNFNRLPTYVG

-550 EINGKKIIYIY
+550 EMK
-561 FWDTDIRSGAGS
+561 W

>member
-47 YEVLKNYTGLKLGAN
+47 YEVLKNYTGMKLGAN
-62 LTIADLKAGNT
+62 LTIADLKAANT
-73 SFSTVLANFNEVNVV
+73 SFSTVLANFNEVNVA

-108 KDEVDAAIA
+108 KDAVDAAIA

-130 AWNMN
+130 AWNMT
-135 VMKEATKDTWVDG
+135 VMKEATKDTWVEG

-223 VKKNVVIRVKVG
+223 VKKDVVIRVKVG
-235 DKAKELRNFGV
+235 DKTLQLRNFGI

-255 FMVDLSKIDFTEAF
+255 FKVDLSKVNLTETF
-269 DADDMKSSNISLVIG
+269 DADALKSSNITLVIG
-284 QGAVPQQV
+284 QAAVPQQV
-292 YVDNIDIYAPYQKP
+292 YVDNIDVYSPYQKP
-306 GYYKPRPVDEKA
+306 GHFDPRPADEKA

-346 SNLIEDLFY
+346 SNLIEDLFC
-355 SLKSSENMGATD
+355 SLKSSENMVADG

-372 DYLDENWV
+372 DYMDENWV

-385 EIHSKK
+385 EIHSK

-402 LLTDAEKTEAAINY
+402 LLANAEKTEAAINY

-426 IEGIDVKLDV
+426 IEGIDAKLDV
-436 PYNSSSLT
+436 PYNSSSVA
-444 EAKANIDNLLATL
+444 EAKANVDILLAKL
-457 KASGLEIRLSDMNVY
+457 KASGLQVRLSDMNVY

-508 LGDKLYGVSFSTI
+508 LGDKLYDVSFSTI
-521 NQGTTGV
+521 NQGATGV
-528 GLWNHFNRLPTYVG
+528 GLWNKFNRLPTYVG

-550 EINGKKIIYIY
+550 EIK
-561 FWDTDIRSGAGS
+561 W

>member
-35 PENVAMDDLTRG
+35 PESVAMDDLTRG
-47 YEVLKNYTGLKLGAN
+47 YEVLKNYTGMKLGAN
-62 LTIADLKAGNT
+62 LTIADLKAANT
-73 SFSTVLANFNEVNVV
+73 SFSTVLANFNEVNVA

-108 KDEVDAAIA
+108 KDAVDAAIA

-135 VMKEATKDTWVDG
+135 VMNEATKDIWVDG
-148 ENVDLHQK
+148 ENLDLHQM

-179 PKGKNGKSLCI
+179 PTGKNGKSLCN

-195 FIEFPVNLPEGASL
+195 FIEFPVNLPDGASL

-223 VKKNVVIRVKVG
+223 AKKDVVIRVKVG
-235 DKAKELRNFGV
+235 DKVLQLRNFGV

-255 FMVDLSKIDFTEAF
+255 FKVDLSKVDLTETF
-269 DADDMKSSNISLVIG
+269 DADALKSSDISLVIG

-306 GYYKPRPVDEKA
+306 GHFDPRPADEKA
-318 ADVKKAMFAYVDS
+318 ADVKKAMFAYVDNI
-331 VMQNYGDKVQAWNVA
+331 MENYGDKVQAWNVA

-355 SLKSSENMGATD
+355 SLKSSENMVATD

-385 EIHSKK
+385 EIYSKK

-402 LLTDAEKTEAAINY
+402 MLTDAAKTEAAINY

-426 IEGIDVKLDV
+426 IEGIDAKLDV
-436 PYNSSSLT
+436 PYNSSSLAET
-444 EAKANIDNLLATL
+444 KANIDNLLATL
-457 KASGLEIRLSDMNVY
+457 KASGLQVRLSDMNVY

-479 VADQSK
+479 IADQSK

-521 NQGTTGV
+521 NQGATGV
-528 GLWNHFNRLPTYVG
+528 GLWNKFNRLPTYVG
-542 VVNGLQKT
+542 VVNGLQKKST
-550 EINGKKIIYIY
+550 IE
-561 FWDTDIRSGAGS
+561 W

>member
-13 AATLLLTGCVE
+13 AATMLLTGCVE
-24 DFDTSYPAGEK
+24 DFDTSYAAGEK
-35 PENVAMDDLTRG
+35 PESVAMDDLTRG
-47 YEVLKNYTGLKLGAN
+47 YEVLKNYTGMKLGAN
-62 LTIADLKAGNT
+62 LTIADLKAANT
-73 SFSTVLANFNEVNVV
+73 SFSTVLANFNEVNVA

-93 AAVVADDGTVSADAS
+93 AAVVADDGSINAADN
-108 KDEVDAAIA
+108 VDAVQKVMD
-117 AGLVPTASLFAPN
+117 AGLVPFASLFAPN
-130 AWNMN
+130 TWNMN
-135 VMKEATKDTWVDG
+135 VMNEATKDTWVDG

-156 YDFESSAI
+156 FDFESSAI

-169 TDKDSKVAKD
+169 TDKFSKVAND
-179 PKGKNGKSLCI
+179 PAKKNGKVLLN
-190 KKAAK
+190 KNAAK

-223 VKKNVVIRVKVG
+223 VKKDVVIRVKVG
-235 DKAKELRNFGV
+235 DKALQLRNFGV

-255 FMVDLSKIDFTEAF
+255 FTVDLSKVNLTETF
-269 DADDMKSSNISLVIG
+269 DADALKSSDISLVIG
-284 QGAVPQQV
+284 QAAAPQNV
-292 YVDNIDIYAPYQKP
+292 AIDNLDVYAPYQKP
-306 GYYKPRPVDEKA
+306 GHFDPRPVEEKA
-318 ADVKKAMFAYVDS
+318 ADVKKAMFAYVDA
-331 VMQNYGDKVQAWNVA
+331 VMENYGDKVQAWNVA

-355 SLKSSENMGATD
+355 SLKSSENMVAAD

-416 INQWNEAGAK
+416 IKQWNEAGAQ

-436 PYNSSSLT
+436 PYNSSSVA

-472 LADASGT
+472 LADANGT

-501 LNKAQDV
+501 LNKVQDV

-550 EINGKKIIYIY
+550 EIK
-561 FWDTDIRSGAGS
+561 W

>member
-13 AATLLLTGCVE
+13 AASMLLTGCVE

-47 YEVLKNYTGLKLGAN
+47 YEVLKNYTGMKLGAN
-62 LTIADLKAGNT
+62 LTIADLKAANT
-73 SFSTVLANFNEVNVV
+73 SFSTVLANFNEVNVA

-93 AAVVADDGTVSADAS
+93 AAVVADDGSINATDN
-108 KDEVDAAIA
+108 VDAVQKVMD
-117 AGLVPTASLFAPN
+117 AGLVPCASLFAPN
-130 AWNMN
+130 TWNMN

-148 ENVDLHQK
+148 ENIDLHQM

-169 TDKDSKVAKD
+169 TDTDSKVAKD
-179 PKGKNGKSLCI
+179 PTGKNGKSLCN

-223 VKKNVVIRVKVG
+223 VKKDVVIRVKVG
-235 DKAKELRNFGV
+235 DKTLQLRNFGI

-255 FMVDLSKIDFTEAF
+255 FVVDLSKVDLTETF
-269 DADDMKSSNISLVIG
+269 DADALKSSNISLVIG
-284 QGAVPQQV
+284 QAAVPQQV

-306 GYYKPRPVDEKA
+306 GHFDPRPADEKA
-318 ADVKKAMFAYVDS
+318 ADVKKAMFAYVDNI
-331 VMQNYGDKVQAWNVA
+331 MENYGDKVQAWNVA

-355 SLKSSENMGATD
+355 SLKSSENMVATD

-402 LLTDAEKTEAAINY
+402 MLTDAAKTEAAINY

-426 IEGIDVKLDV
+426 IEGIDAKLDV
-436 PYNSSSLT
+436 PYNSSSLAET
-444 EAKANIDNLLATL
+444 KANIDNLLATL
-457 KASGLEIRLSDMNVY
+457 KASGLQVRLSDMNVY

-508 LGDKLYGVSFSTI
+508 LGDKLYDVSFSTI
-521 NQGTTGV
+521 NQSTTGV
-528 GLWNHFNRLPTYVG
+528 GLWSNFNRLPTYVG

-550 EINGKKIIYIY
+550 EIK
-561 FWDTDIRSGAGS
+561 W

>member
-13 AATLLLTGCVE
+13 AASMLLTGCAE
-24 DFDTSYPAGEK
+24 DFDTSYPAGDK
-35 PENVAMDDLTRG
+35 PESVAMADLTRG
-47 YEVLKNYTGLKLGAN
+47 YEVLKNYTGMKLGAN
-62 LTIADLKAGNT
+62 LTIADLKAANT
-73 SFSTVLANFNEVNVV
+73 NFSTVLANFNEVNVV

-108 KDEVDAAIA
+108 KDEVGAAIA

-179 PKGKNGKSLCI
+179 PTGKNGKSLCI

-255 FMVDLSKIDFTEAF
+255 FVVDLSKVDFTEVF

-284 QGAVPQQV
+284 QAAVPQQV

-306 GYYKPRPVDEKA
+306 GYYKPRPVEEKA

-331 VMQNYGDKVQAWNVA
+331 VMQNYGDKVQSWNVA

-355 SLKSSENMGATD
+355 SLKSSENMVAAD

-416 INQWNEAGAK
+416 IRQWNEAGAQ

-436 PYNSSSLT
+436 PYSSSSLAET
-444 EAKANIDNLLATL
+444 KANIDNLLATL
-457 KASGLEIRLSDMNVY
+457 SAAGLQVRLSDMNVY
-472 LADASGT
+472 LADANGT

-550 EINGKKIIYIY
+550 EIK
-561 FWDTDIRSGAGS
+561 W